1 MENQP
6 NDKSDFGRTDTSR
19 RAFATDRMAGSVPYE
34 EDSYDDLADEAERS
48 VSRAAAGVRDQFNSI
63 VEYFHD
69 NGVQEVM
76 DDVTGY
82 VKSHPAQALI
92 GAAVIGFFVGRLA
105 RRS

>member
-1 MENQP
+1 MENQR
-6 NDKSDFGRTDTSR
+6 NDIKSDYDSLE
-19 RAFATDRMAGSVPYE
+19 DLGSK
-34 EDSYDDLADEAERS
+34 AERAATQ
-48 VSRAAAGVRDQFNSI
+48 AAAGVSDQFSSI
-63 VEYFHD
+63 VEYFRD

-92 GAAVIGFFVGRLA
+92 GMAVLGFVAGRMA